1 MLEQIYGINY
11 RKWELDNMAYN
22 EIRNGMKG
30 TPMSLE
36 QRATANKM
44 NMLNKRPSPLEQAM
58 MPKGNF
64 EPIAPPKGIFEP
76 PVKPRMDMIDEIR
89 KKQMPDI
96 ESSYLAPKPMQGELA
111 PRPKQPME
119 VPSQGD
125 ILTPPKSSPIT
136 PPANVSVGIPQ
147 VPAEIIPPN
156 TPPQGDILTAPKG
169 NVVTPPTP
177 PAVLPPPPKEAVSET
192 VAQPIIE
199 PDIINVP
206 SPDIPK
212 ENVVPPP
219 IGGVTP
225 PIIPPK
231 GGGLPPPP
239 MGGGGLPSQPE
250 VQPPKGGG
258 TSPTVPSVPAA
269 QPSVPAEQPWQDNT
283 VGAGTSS
290 FQNPYSIQGNML
302 NPLQYLRGQGVD
314 IGDEYGK
321 YFSQY
326 DTAAEQGAIQ
336 QYGLGQ
342 DASLASARSNLM
354 QMTQQGLGSGFGGVG
369 FGGAAASGMR
379 SQFGLGAQQA
389 GLSLRGDIH
398 GMRRQQ
404 EEDWWDTLAGVEQ
417 RRGEMFG
424 ENPTTAN
431 QQSSSQTFGGSN
443 NPLSSNV
450 TTQGFEQSSGAAIQG
465 APTNPYEGEAWTN
478 NNGVPMKWDGN
489 GMRWMPAEQ
498 YDYYQTRD
506 TGAGHYG
513 L

>member
-96 ESSYLAPKPMQGELA
+96 ESSYLPPKPMQGELA

-136 PPANVSVGIPQ
+136 PPTNVSVGIPQ

-177 PAVLPPPPKEAVSET
+177 PAVLPPPPLQQTSPSVPQS
-192 VAQPIIE
+192 VIE
-199 PDIINVP
+199 PDIISAPQVEP
-206 SPDIPK
+206 PK
-212 ENVVPPP
+212 IDVTPPPMGGSALPPPP
-219 IGGVTP
+219 IGGGITP
-225 PIIPPK
+225 PVKPPV
-231 GGGLPPPP
+231 GGGITPPPEI
-239 MGGGGLPSQPE
+239 QHN
-250 VQPPKGGG
+250 V

-269 QPSVPAEQPWQDNT
+269 QPSTPSQQAWQDST
-283 VGAGTSS
+283 VAASTSS
-290 FQNPYSIQGNML
+290 FQNPYDQNNQAML
-302 NPLQYLRGQGVD
+302 NPLQYLRGQGVN

-321 YFSQY
+321 YFTQY
-326 DTAAEQGAIQ
+326 DTASEDAAKL
-336 QYGLGQ
+336 QYGFGQ
-342 DASLASARSNLM
+342 DASIASARSNLM

-369 FGGAAASGMR
+369 FGGAGASGVR

-398 GMRRQQ
+398 GMRRDQ
-404 EEDWWDTLAGVEQ
+404 EEDWWNTLAGVES

-424 ENPTTAN
+424 ENPIT
-431 QQSSSQTFGGSN
+431 
-443 NPLSSNV
+443 SNV
-450 TTQGFEQSSGAAIQG
+450 STSTQAGAYTGGVNPTTSPVTVTGFEQSSGSAITG
-465 APTNPYEGEAWTN
+465 SPSNPVDGQSWTN
-478 NNGVPMKWDGN
+478 NNGVSMKWSESS
-489 GMRWMPAEQ
+489 GMWMPEEQ
-498 YDYYQTRD
+498 WGYENQR
-506 TGAGHYG
+506 GA
-513 L
+513 